1 MQRRYLL
8 HLAVAIFTITATA
21 VAQNGPQSL
30 GSIRLSDAR
39 ISSGLK
45 QALQVGADNA
55 VKLTGRP
62 GGYFNNAAIKIL
74 MPKNMRTLETG
85 LRTIGYG
92 PQVDEFIL
100 SMNRAAERA
109 APQARR
115 IFRDAIL
122 NMTIGDARRIL
133 SGGDTAATEYFR
145 AATSDQLSAAFKPIV
160 SKSMDEV
167 GATRQ
172 YKQLIGRYQ
181 QIPFA
186 NSPSL
191 DIDNYVVAK
200 SLDGL
205 FFMLGEEEKKIRKN
219 PAARVTT
226 VLREVFG
233 ARLR

>member
-85 LRTIGYG
+85 LRTMGYG